1 MKSFK
6 KVSTIKE
13 KVLNKY
19 FASRKKVKDKKYIIK
34 FDTAKEI
41 KLLLKKNKNFD
52 HLLKTLKKSK
62 DSSKFS
68 NLILSSIPTL
78 NSLGFVVFDINKEK
92 KFNLEE
98 QEKVYQMI
106 SSFYGKLLPQ
116 NAKQEILVKVYDR
129 GKSLKEGARYHE
141 SNVAGNL
148 HTDSPQWVLTPST
161 VGLLC
166 VNKAI
171 SGGDTLL
178 VDAHEILKKIITKF
192 PKYLSQLMKKYH
204 FDKRGDI
211 KKGEKETTFAS
222 ILSFKK
228 NKLYFR
234 YLRDYIETGHI
245 KTNKKL
251 SSNSIETF
259 NCIDKMLTSKKFQ
272 RRIKLKPGQC
282 IFFNNNFIVHG
293 RTAFK
298 DHKQIAKKR
307 LYLRLWMA

>member
-1 MKSFK
+1 MQSLQKISL
-6 KVSTIKE
+6 IKE
-13 KVLNKY
+13 KVLDRY
-19 FASRKKVKDKKYIIK
+19 FALRKKVKVEKYSIK
-34 FDTAKEI
+34 AETIKEL
-41 KLLLKKNKNFD
+41 KLLLRKNKNFD

-62 DSSKFS
+62 NSSKFS
-68 NLILSSIPTL
+68 NLVLSSIPAL
-78 NSLGFVVFDINKEK
+78 NSLGFVVFDINKFK

-98 QEKVYQMI
+98 QEKVYQLI
-106 SSFYGKLLPQ
+106 GSFYGKPLPQ

-148 HTDSPQWVLTPST
+148 HTDSPQWMSTPST

-178 VDAHEILKKIITKF
+178 VDAHEILKKIIIKF
-192 PKYLSQLMKKYH
+192 PKYLSEMLKKYH

-211 KKGEKETTFAS
+211 RKGERETTYAS

-234 YLRDYIETGHI
+234 YLRDYIETGHN

-251 SSNSIETF
+251 SNNSLKTF
-259 NCIDKMLTSKKFQ
+259 NYIDKMLTSKKFQ

-293 RTAFK
+293 RTTFK
-298 DHKQIAKKR
+298 DHKQISKKR
-307 LYLRLWMA
+307 LYLRLWVT